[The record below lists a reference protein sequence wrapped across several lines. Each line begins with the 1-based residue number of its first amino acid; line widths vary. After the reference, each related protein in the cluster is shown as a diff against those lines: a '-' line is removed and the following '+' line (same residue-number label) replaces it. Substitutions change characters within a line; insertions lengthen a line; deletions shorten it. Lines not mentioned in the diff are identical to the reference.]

1 MITAEWQRLL
11 SGEEQ
16 FMDADAE
23 EIAKKI
29 MSLMESE
36 TDPIKLVQLT
46 NDLEKVLGSVEWL
59 TRKAERLKELL
70 HDETLSEEERSFIE
84 DKINRVLGRRDVVL
98 KELRQRYD

>member
-1 MITAEWQRLL
+1 L

-36 TDPIKLVQLT
+36 TDPIGLVQLT

>member
-70 HDETLSEEERSFIE
+70 NDETLSEEERSFIE